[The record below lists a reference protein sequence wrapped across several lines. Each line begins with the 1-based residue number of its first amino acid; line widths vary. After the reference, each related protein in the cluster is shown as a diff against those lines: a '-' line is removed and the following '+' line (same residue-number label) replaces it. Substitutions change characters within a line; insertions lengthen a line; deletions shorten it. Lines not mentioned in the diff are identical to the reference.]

1 MQITVSEFEGPVARL
16 VLVGKID
23 ISGADEIDWPL
34 AALAGKRNSVVVDMA
49 AVDFLASIGI
59 RHLVQA
65 AKSIARG
72 GGKLILLKP
81 TTTVS
86 DMLVASCFTDILP
99 IVQSEADAR
108 MFLNLQGPA

>member
-1 MQITVSEFEGPVARL
+1 MQISISEFDGPVARV

-23 ISGADEIDWPL
+23 ISGADEIDLPL

-49 AVDFLASIGI
+49 EVEFLASIGI

-65 AKSIARG
+65 AKSISRG
-72 GGKLILLKP
+72 GGKLVLLKP
-81 TTTVS
+81 TSMVTDVLLTS
-86 DMLVASCFTDILP
+86 GFADILP

>member
-1 MQITVSEFEGPVARL
+1 MQITVSEFEGPVARI

-23 ISGADEIDWPL
+23 ISGADEIDLPL
-34 AALAGKRNSVVVDMA
+34 AALAGKRNSVVVDMTG
-49 AVDFLASIGI
+49 VDFLASIGI

-72 GGKLILLKP
+72 GGKLVLLKP
-81 TTTVS
+81 TTVVTDV
-86 DMLVASCFTDILP
+86 LVTSGFTDILP

-108 MFLNLQGPA
+108 TFLKSQRSA